1 MTQNTFGN
9 FAKLAISLAALCLF
23 VWPGSASADSTP
35 ITWTLGGA
43 AFSAPSS
50 AIGSFVYDSTTNTFT
65 SIDIHVVP
73 CVIPPPQ
80 FPTCEGLFG
89 NGAYT
94 ILNPGFGSS
103 AKELVTLQAPLSP
116 DLTGAPVLVLDFQI
130 PLTAQGPVGEPVGIG
145 IGVHG
150 LEMCLNAACS
160 ASTLVFATVSGI
172 VTPSNAAPT
181 PEPSS
186 LLLFGTGLLG
196 LGPFLR
202 RRFLRV

>member
-1 MTQNTFGN
+1 MTRNTFGT

-35 ITWTLGGA
+35 ITWTLNGV

-50 AIGSFVYDSTTNTFT
+50 ASGSFVYDTTTNSFT
-65 SIDIHVVP
+65 SIDILVVP
-73 CVIPPPQ
+73 SLEV
-80 FPTCEGLFG
+80 TGLFG
-89 NGAYT
+89 KGAYT

-103 AKELVTLQAPLSP
+103 ANELVTLQAPLSL
-116 DLTGAPVLVLDFQI
+116 DLTGAPVLVLDFQM
-130 PLTAQGPVGEPVGIG
+130 PLTAQGPVGEPVGLR

-150 LEMCLNAACS
+150 IQMCLNAACS
-160 ASTLVFATVSGI
+160 ASTLEFANVSGQ
-172 VTPSNAAPT
+172 VVPSNAAPT

-202 RRFLRV
+202 RRFLRA